1 MHKKEHIS
9 FSLKDGQIVFGNLVS
24 SNLVSGNLVSA
35 NGRLMPHLSL
45 IRIEIHLLKDYGFG
59 VLKFGLIIV
68 PF

>member
-9 FSLKDGQIVFGNLVS
+9 FSLKDGQIVY
-24 SNLVSGNLVSA
+24 GNLVSA

>member
-9 FSLKDGQIVFGNLVS
+9 FSLKDGQIVFG
-24 SNLVSGNLVSA
+24 NLVSGNLVSA

-45 IRIEIHLLKDYGFG
+45 IRIEIYLLKDYGFG

>member
-9 FSLKDGQIVFGNLVS
+9 FSLKDGQIVYG
-24 SNLVSGNLVSA
+24 NLVSGNLVSA

>member
-9 FSLKDGQIVFGNLVS
+9 FSLKDGQIVFG
-24 SNLVSGNLVSA
+24 NLVSGNLVSA